1 MDCIVHD
8 VAKNLTR
15 LSDFDSQV
23 ALVVKILPAK
33 AGDTRDTVWAPGS
46 GRSPGARHGNPLQ
59 YSFWRIPQIDRSLAG
74 YSPLGHKDSDMTEVT

>member
-33 AGDTRDTVWAPGS
+33 AGDTRDTV
-46 GRSPGARHGNPLQ
+46 
-59 YSFWRIPQIDRSLAG
+59 
-74 YSPLGHKDSDMTEVT
+74 

>member
-33 AGDTRDTVWAPGS
+33 AGDIEDTV
-46 GRSPGARHGNPLQ
+46 
-59 YSFWRIPQIDRSLAG
+59 
-74 YSPLGHKDSDMTEVT
+74 